1 MRTRNL
7 LKRKLAGI
15 VVVSMLLSCVGMF
28 ATCEKKAYAD
38 TTDKT
43 ITGLGTGVIGTPV
56 PPAENMSGRWA
67 GSFVYYGK
75 FKGNPVKYRVLD
87 PNSTAFGAKDPESG
101 APVSNTMFLDCD
113 TILKK
118 MAFDRNS
125 KLWQGSDL
133 RSWMNGNAFLNSTD
147 CFSVIENKAI
157 VKSNKTLTGTTYYSD
172 ECNFYNTGLS
182 DDRIFLLDVTEAT
195 NSTYGY
201 SANGNADG
209 NRVKT
214 GSNAWWWLR
223 SLVVTDED
231 DCVAD
236 VYSGGKVDLSSIEA
250 NDDGVSPAFNVGL
263 SSVIFT
269 SLISGTAGAAGA
281 EYKLTLKDEQMNA
294 AVQSGKSV
302 NMDGNLVTIPFTISN
317 YIDSTD
323 STKSRKANRVSVLI
337 TDKAW
342 TESDASV
349 LQYGELT
356 TDLDFVNAGA
366 TASDIG
372 SFSIDTNKVTGTCG
386 TDYHIYILAENSNSW
401 DTEAGKRTTDYASIP
416 VELNDINQ
424 SHELTNSQAGSI
436 FTDGNDKGGFGVGS
450 LVLTGGIAL
459 VVGCILGMLIMY
471 FSRRKKI
478 SVTENNEQ
486 DQ

>member
-1 MRTRNL
+1 MRIGRI

-15 VVVSMLLSCVGMF
+15 VVVSMLLSCVGVF
-28 ATCEKKAYAD
+28 ATSEKKAYAD

-43 ITGLGTGVIGTPV
+43 ITGLGTRAIGNPDST
-56 PPAENMSGRWA
+56 NGGGWSY
-67 GSFVYYGK
+67 VYYGK
-75 FKGNPVKYRVLD
+75 YENNPVKYRVLD

-113 TILKK
+113 TILRT
-118 MAFDRNS
+118 MVFDGGS
-125 KLWQGSDL
+125 KVWQGSEI
-133 RSWMNGNAFLNSTD
+133 RSWLNGDDFLNSTD

-157 VKSNKTLTGTTYYSD
+157 VKSNKTLSGRTLCYKD
-172 ECNFYNTGLS
+172 DFDLDNIGLT
-182 DDRIFLLDVTEAT
+182 DDRIFLLDITEAT
-195 NSTYGY
+195 NSAYGY
-201 SANGNADG
+201 KSHTRADR
-209 NRVKT
+209 NRVKI
-214 GSNAWWWLR
+214 GGYSYWWLR
-223 SLVVTDED
+223 SPYCGPENGVCDITPDGEPDYYLAWDDE
-231 DCVAD
+231 
-236 VYSGGKVDLSSIEA
+236 
-250 NDDGVSPAFNVGL
+250 DGVSPAFNVGL

-294 AVQSGKSV
+294 AVQNGKSV

-356 TDLDFVNAGA
+356 TDLDFLNAGA

-386 TDYHIYILAENSNSW
+386 TDYYIYILAENSNSW

>member
-43 ITGLGTGVIGTPV
+43 ITGLGTRAIGNPDST
-56 PPAENMSGRWA
+56 NGGGWSY
-67 GSFVYYGK
+67 VYYGK
-75 FKGNPVKYRVLD
+75 YENNPVKYRVLD

-113 TILKK
+113 TILRT
-118 MAFDRNS
+118 MVFDAGS
-125 KLWQGSDL
+125 KVWQGSEI
-133 RSWMNGNAFLNSTD
+133 RSWLNGDDFLNSTD

-157 VKSNKTLTGTTYYSD
+157 VKSNKTLSGRTRCYKYD
-172 ECNFYNTGLS
+172 FDLDNIGLT
-182 DDRIFLLDVTEAT
+182 DDRIFLLDITEAT
-195 NSTYGY
+195 NSAYGY
-201 SANGNADG
+201 KSDTRADR
-209 NRVKT
+209 NRVKI
-214 GSNAWWWLR
+214 GGYSYWWLR
-223 SLVVTDED
+223 SPYCGPENGVSDITPDGEPDYYLAWDDE
-231 DCVAD
+231 
-236 VYSGGKVDLSSIEA
+236 
-250 NDDGVSPAFNVGL
+250 DGVSPAFNVGL

-294 AVQSGKSV
+294 IVQSGKSV
-302 NMDGNLVTIPFTISN
+302 NRDGNLVTIPFTISN
-317 YIDSTD
+317 YIDSKD

-356 TDLDFVNAGA
+356 TDLDFENADA
-366 TASDIG
+366 TASGIG
-372 SFSIDTNKVTGTCG
+372 SFSIDTNKVTGTWG
-386 TDYHIYILAENSNSW
+386 TDYHIYILAENANSW
-401 DTEAGKRTTDYASIP
+401 DTEVGKRTTDYASIP
-416 VELNDINQ
+416 VELNDVNH
-424 SHELTNSQAGSI
+424 SNEFTNSQAGSI
-436 FTDGNDKGGFGVGS
+436 FTDGNDKSDFGVGS
-450 LVLTGGIAL
+450 LVLTGGIGIVL
-459 VVGCILGMLIMY
+459 GTLLGMLIMY
-471 FSRRKKI
+471 LSRRKK
-478 SVTENNEQ
+478 VTIE
-486 DQ
+486 DDK